1 MGVEQWAFSQEKPTG
16 VSDFYKY
23 DYGADVGYIYSDFV
37 VTDELYGAPGDS
49 VCSIL
54 DQLKDM
60 LGNYE
65 YFYDEMGIFHFR
77 EIKNFLNVTQGEFL
91 LDNMRENDYL
101 IETTN
106 EKASF
111 AFEDNKNITS
121 ITVTPLYE
129 NIKNDY
135 IVHGLKV
142 AESDQLA
149 TQVMYH
155 LAIDKKP
162 ELKSSAGW
170 DTAYYGKFDNVALY
184 TDALDGLN
192 KLTKYLDVSILPDVG
207 NFNLFYHLVEKDE
220 NGQDIDQGLFY

>member
-1 MGVEQWAFSQEKPTG
+1 MKWVGENKLYGTIMTDEDNSGVEQWTFTQKEPEEGT
-16 VSDFYKY
+16 YY
-23 DYGADVGYIYSDFV
+23 TYEYGADVGYIYSDFV
-37 VTDELYGAPGDS
+37 MTNELVGSPGSS

-54 DQLKDM
+54 DEIKNA

-91 LDNMRENDYL
+91 LDNMSENDYL

-106 EKASF
+106 EKVSF

-135 IVHGLKV
+135 VVHGLIQGDSDTV
-142 AESDQLA
+142 ATL
-149 TQVMYH
+149 VMYH

-162 ELKSSAGW
+162 ELITDSS
-170 DTAYYGKFDNVALY
+170 K
-184 TDALDGLN
+184 
-192 KLTKYLDVSILPDVG
+192 
-207 NFNLFYHLVEKDE
+207 
-220 NGQDIDQGLFY
+220 

>member
-1 MGVEQWAFSQEKPTG
+1 MGVEQWAFSQEEPTG
-16 VSDFYKY
+16 VSNFYKY

-37 VTDELYGAPGDS
+37 VTGELYGAPGDS
-49 VCSIL
+49 ICSIL

-91 LDNMRENDYL
+91 LDNMRENNYL

-121 ITVTPLYE
+121 ITVTPL
-129 NIKNDY
+129 
-135 IVHGLKV
+135 
-142 AESDQLA
+142 
-149 TQVMYH
+149 
-155 LAIDKKP
+155 
-162 ELKSSAGW
+162 
-170 DTAYYGKFDNVALY
+170 
-184 TDALDGLN
+184 
-192 KLTKYLDVSILPDVG
+192 
-207 NFNLFYHLVEKDE
+207 
-220 NGQDIDQGLFY
+220 